1 LDAVRT
7 PVDVLPLVGS
17 APVQFPVAVQEVAF
31 VELQTRVAALPLVRL
46 VGFARSVT
54 AGAGVAGEVP
64 VTETD
69 VVASLLPPAPLQ
81 VSVKLAVAVKVP
93 VGRLPLVATVPLQ
106 PPEAAH
112 DVALVELQLRVEL
125 PPALMLAGEALRDTV
140 GVGVALEPP
149 PPQPASATDTP
160 ITKPAATLLTKRCER
175 PVTAC
180 TEVSRSSCGA
190 VSFMNDSFLE

>member
-160 ITKPAATLLTKRCER
+160 ITKPAATLRPKRCER